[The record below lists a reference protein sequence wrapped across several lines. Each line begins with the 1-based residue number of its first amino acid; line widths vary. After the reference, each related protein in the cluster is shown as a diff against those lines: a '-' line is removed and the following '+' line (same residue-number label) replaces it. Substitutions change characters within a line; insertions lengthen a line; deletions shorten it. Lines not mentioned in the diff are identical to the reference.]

1 MASEQLEWKRISEV
15 RIATWN
21 VGTLCVQTDINKCKI
36 ANWKDRSKRGQTG
49 RSTLRRRRSALG
61 CGAIEVVVVVVV
73 VVVVEEEEEEEEEE
87 KIP

>member
-1 MASEQLEWKRISEV
+1 VASEQLEWKRISEV

-36 ANWKDRSKRGQTG
+36 ANRKDWSKRGQTG
-49 RSTLRRRRSALG
+49 RNTLRRRRSALG

-73 VVVVEEEEEEEEEE
+73 VEEEEED
-87 KIP
+87 ICLF